1 MNIPYRTRRT
11 INRIGIVSL
20 AILMALVIFW
30 FCWVVYM
37 ERYVV
42 YTQDGAVLDTSFNSN
57 DIVGEVAMPPVSN
70 QNVSIYF
77 NEGAD
82 SIELGNALTQL
93 DGYYVDQ
100 NALNTDIAGVWE
112 DLEKLPAGTP
122 VMIDLKGGY
131 GSFFYSSKLS
141 DAIHS
146 QSVSVASVDEM
157 ITMMQQRGFY
167 TIARISAFRDYNYGL
182 NHVPNGLYMTNRKGL
197 WADSGGCYWL
207 NPTDAS
213 VLNWVA
219 SVVLELKAL
228 GFKEVVLTDFCFP
241 NTDKI
246 LFSDDRDT
254 AIQEAAKKLMTM
266 CGSDT
271 FTLSFASSSAAFPL
285 PEGRTR
291 IYLENVSATDV
302 TAKAGQYK
310 GENPE
315 IYLVFV
321 AATNDTRFNDY
332 SVLRPISVSDV
343 LEAQKN
349 ERKEAGN

>member
-207 NPTDAS
+207 NPTDSS

-219 SVVLELKAL
+219 SVVLEVKAL
-228 GFKEVVLTDFCFP
+228 GFNEVVLTDFCCP
-241 NTDKI
+241 ATDKI
-246 LFSDDRDT
+246 LFSGDKDA
-254 AIQEAAKKLMTM
+254 AIQDAAKKLMSM
-266 CGSDT
+266 CGTDT
-271 FTLSFASSSAAFPL
+271 FTLSFAVSSAAFPL
-285 PEGRTR
+285 PEGRSR
-291 IYLENVSATDV
+291 IYLENVGATEV
-302 TAKAGQYK
+302 AGKVSQYT

-321 AATNDTRFNDY
+321 ASTNDTRYNDY

-349 ERKEAGN
+349 ERKDSE

>member
-11 INRIGIVSL
+11 INRVGIVCL

-30 FCWVVYM
+30 FCFVVYM

-57 DIVGEVAMPPVSN
+57 DLTGEVAMPPVSN

-100 NALNTDIAGVWE
+100 NALTTDIAGVWE
-112 DLEKLPAGTP
+112 DLEALPAGTP

-131 GSFFYSSKLS
+131 GSFYYSSHLS
-141 DAIHS
+141 DAILS

-157 ITMMQQRGFY
+157 ITMMQQRGLY

-197 WADSGGCYWL
+197 WADQGGCYWL
-207 NPTDAS
+207 NPTDSAA
-213 VLNWVA
+213 LNWVA
-219 SVVLELKAL
+219 SVVLEIKAL

-246 LFSDDRDT
+246 LFSGDKDT
-254 AIQEAAKKLMTM
+254 AIQDAAKKLMTM

-271 FTLSFASSSAAFPL
+271 FTLSFAVSSASFPL
-285 PEGRTR
+285 PEGRSR
-291 IYLENVSATDV
+291 IYLENVNATDV

-315 IYLVFV
+315 TYLVFV
-321 AATNDTRFNDY
+321 ASTNDTRYNDY

>member
-146 QSVSVASVDEM
+146 QSISVASVDEM

-271 FTLSFASSSAAFPL
+271 FTLSFAASSAAFPL

>member
-271 FTLSFASSSAAFPL
+271 FTLSFAASSAAFPL

-291 IYLENVSATDV
+291 IYLENVTATDV

>member
-1 MNIPYRTRRT
+1 MNIPYRTRRKIT
-11 INRIGIVSL
+11 RIGTVCL
-20 AILMALVIFW
+20 AVLLVLVIFW
-30 FCWVVYM
+30 FCWVVYL

-42 YTQDGAVLDTSFNSN
+42 YTQDGAMVDMSVSSN
-57 DIVGEVAMPPVSN
+57 DLIGEVAMPPVSN
-70 QNVSIYF
+70 QNISIYF
-77 NEGAD
+77 NEGAN

-93 DGYYVDQ
+93 DGYYIDY
-100 NALNTDIAGVWE
+100 NALSTDIAGVWD

-122 VMIDLKGGY
+122 IMIDLKGGY
-131 GSFFYSSKLS
+131 GSFYYSSHLS
-141 DAIHS
+141 DAVLS
-146 QSVSVASVDEM
+146 ASVSTASVDEM
-157 ITMMQQRGFY
+157 IQLMQERGYY

-207 NPTDAS
+207 NPTDSAA
-213 VLNWVA
+213 LNWVA
-219 SVVLELKAL
+219 SVVLEIKAL

-241 NTDKI
+241 STDGI
-246 LFSDDRDT
+246 LFSGDKDA
-254 AIQEAAKKLMTM
+254 AIQDAANKLMTM

-271 FTLSFASSSAAFPL
+271 FTLSFASSSASFPL
-285 PEGRTR
+285 PEGRSR

-302 TAKAGQYK
+302 DAKAAQYQ
-310 GENPE
+310 GESPE

-321 AATNDTRFNDY
+321 ASTNDTRYNDY

-349 ERKEAGN
+349 ERKEAG